1 MDRAV
6 RVSDAERDRALDRL
20 REAMATG
27 RLSDS
32 TFIRRVDITL
42 RARTRAELRS
52 VLDDLPSIGSSV
64 RTMLTRML
72 PLPRARFAEP
82 EDTGDTGDTG
92 DTLPVLRLPRR
103 ADTPIRVGRG
113 LGCGLRIGDAT
124 VSRTHAELENTAP
137 GRWLV
142 RDLDS
147 SNGTFVNGIRITGA
161 AEIAEADLIAFGQA
175 VYRLRLGR

>member
-64 RTMLTRML
+64 RTMLTRMR
-72 PLPRARFAEP
+72 PAPRDRLAEAD
-82 EDTGDTGDTG
+82 DTF
-92 DTLPVLRLPRR
+92 PALRLPRQ
-103 ADTPIRVGRG
+103 ADPIRVGRG
-113 LGCGLRIGDAT
+113 LGCDLRIGNAT
-124 VSRTHAELENTAP
+124 VSRTHAELMNTGP
-137 GRWLV
+137 GRWLL